1 MKAVDSNV
9 KNNVHFNIENAKTN
23 QILPDKKGFLKRF
36 FKKIGEKIKET
47 KRKIVKKVKRK
58 ISNCKAKRDVM
69 KGNLRQRNRNLFNIL
84 VFSGLFLLI
93 AGALTTLFL
102 YGIIGSS
109 IFLIFSLIMG
119 ISMIVIALIYFSN
132 RYIIKPHYRS

>member
-47 KRKIVKKVKRK
+47 KRIIVKKVKRK
-58 ISNCKAKRDVM
+58 ISNRKAKRDVM

-109 IFLIFSLIMG
+109 IFLIFSLIIG
-119 ISMIVIALIYFSN
+119 ILMIVIALIYFSN